1 MVSVKSSKIPGAQS
15 VKHLLLHF
23 KGLLIAV
30 VALALSAGLAFAAQ
44 PPAAAS
50 WGLANAAAHA
60 GKTVPHQVLGATS
73 SEDEDVEGDE
83 GAETD
88 EETDEVP
95 EVDEPAGEDAV
106 GEETADAA
114 SDNCLTDPTTTLTP
128 EELAAMN
135 HGSIV
140 CWAAHQKTWPEEFR
154 NHGAWVSSWAHWG
167 KGLDAAEAKV
177 AKEKVAKE
185 KVAKTKLKTKA
196 PKNR

>member
-1 MVSVKSSKIPGAQS
+1 MKNILT
-15 VKHLLLHF
+15 HL

-30 VALALSAGLAFAAQ
+30 VALAMSAGLAFGAQ

-50 WGLANAAAHA
+50 WGLENAAAHA
-60 GKTVPHQVLGATS
+60 GKTVPQQALGATS
-73 SEDEDVEGDE
+73 GEDDEAEGDEDAGTEEETDE
-83 GAETD
+83 GAEVDETTD
-88 EETDEVP
+88 EETE
-95 EVDEPAGEDAV
+95 AGATV
-106 GEETADAA
+106 EEA
-114 SDNCLTDPTTTLTP
+114 SNNCLTDPTDATTLTE
-128 EELAAMN
+128 EELLAMN

-167 KGLDAAEAKV
+167 KGLDAATEKV

-185 KVAKTKLKTKA
+185 KVAKTKLKSKA

>member
-1 MVSVKSSKIPGAQS
+1 MKSILT
-15 VKHLLLHF
+15 HL

-30 VALALSAGLAFAAQ
+30 VALAMSAGLAFGAQ

-60 GKTVPHQVLGATS
+60 GKTVPHQALGATS
-73 SEDEDVEGDE
+73 GEDDEAAGDED
-83 GAETD
+83 AATD
-88 EETDEVP
+88 EETDEDT
-95 EVDEPAGEDAV
+95 EVDETTDEETEAGETA
-106 GEETADAA
+106 EEA
-114 SDNCLTDPTTTLTP
+114 SDNCLTDPTTLTE

-167 KGLDAAEAKV
+167 KGLDAATEKV

-185 KVAKTKLKTKA
+185 KVAKTKGKTKA
-196 PKNR
+196 PKNH